1 MNPGPI
7 VSLLPAATEMVCALG
22 AGPRLVG
29 RSHECDYPP
38 WVTRLPALT
47 HPRLDPHAPPALLDR
62 TVRELVR
69 QAASLYAVDD
79 GALAAVRPQVIV
91 TQTQCE
97 VCAVSVEEVHRALQA
112 TAGTAVRVAS
122 LGGRDLAGVYA
133 DITAVGAALDA
144 DAAAAQLVATMQA
157 GLAAVRQASSGQA
170 PVRTVCLEWLDP
182 PMTGGHWLPELV
194 ACAGGRELLVRPGMR
209 SRYTSFDE
217 ITAADPDCIV
227 VLPCGYGLATALEQA
242 RAVFATPAAAGLR
255 ATRIGR
261 VYVAD
266 GNQHFNRPGPRLV
279 ESAEILAEMFHRT
292 DDAHRAAGAW
302 TPLTAA

>member
-97 VCAVSVEEVHRALQA
+97 GPPHWSR
-112 TAGTAVRVAS
+112 RR
-122 LGGRDLAGVYA
+122 GR
-133 DITAVGAALDA
+133 
-144 DAAAAQLVATMQA
+144 
-157 GLAAVRQASSGQA
+157 RW
-170 PVRTVCLEWLDP
+170 P
-182 PMTGGHWLPELV
+182 
-194 ACAGGRELLVRPGMR
+194 
-209 SRYTSFDE
+209 
-217 ITAADPDCIV
+217 
-227 VLPCGYGLATALEQA
+227 
-242 RAVFATPAAAGLR
+242 RAV
-255 ATRIGR
+255 
-261 VYVAD
+261 D
-266 GNQHFNRPGPRLV
+266 
-279 ESAEILAEMFHRT
+279 T
-292 DDAHRAAGAW
+292 DACCACC
-302 TPLTAA
+302 